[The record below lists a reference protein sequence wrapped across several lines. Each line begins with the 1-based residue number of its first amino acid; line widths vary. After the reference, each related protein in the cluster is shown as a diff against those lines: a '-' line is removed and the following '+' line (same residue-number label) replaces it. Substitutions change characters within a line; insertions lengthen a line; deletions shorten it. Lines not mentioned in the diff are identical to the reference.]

1 MSATVGQRLKI
12 ALGLVLGLVI
22 GAVCRLLDIPSPAPP
37 VLAGAGLVVA
47 MTVGYS
53 VTDWW
58 LGEDAA
64 EQKKNCGGPDGSLRG
79 KTTSA
84 RE

>member
-1 MSATVGQRLKI
+1 MNAPLRQRMKI

-22 GAVCRLLDIPSPAPP
+22 GAVCRWLDIPSPAPP

-58 LGEDAA
+58 IGSDSA
-64 EQKKNCGGPDGSLRG
+64 QQRGNCGGPDGSVRS
-79 KTTSA
+79 TSA
-84 RE
+84 RARD